1 MGSLLCDGRRSR
13 SISWRAR
20 PSAFNRDPRRTPLVC
35 TGRPGSDVR
44 ELGWSLTLTPIEGL
58 TFQMQGPRMPHGPQQ
73 ATGPTPTCAIS
84 TAQLNGEIAIVGDVL
99 KKRNEQFL
107 PSESKEIVY

>member
-1 MGSLLCDGRRSR
+1 
-13 SISWRAR
+13 
-20 PSAFNRDPRRTPLVC
+20 
-35 TGRPGSDVR
+35 
-44 ELGWSLTLTPIEGL
+44 
-58 TFQMQGPRMPHGPQQ
+58 MQGPRTPHGPQQ